1 VGTRGYVL
9 KKVAQALLTL
19 FFVLIFN
26 FFLFR
31 ILPGNPVQFLTR
43 VQGAQLNVQEQQQLI
58 KEFGLDKSLP
68 AQFVDYVGDVATFNL
83 GVSTVFDPGNSV
95 GGIILERLWRT
106 VILVGVATIIS
117 TVIGLL
123 MGIYGGWKRG
133 GAFDNS
139 SMMGS
144 LILYSMPEFF
154 LGMLLILLFSSYL
167 GLFPSSGISSAIDA
181 GGGLAGFTDY
191 LNHLFLPMLT
201 LTLAYLGE
209 YYLIMRSSLLDTLG
223 EDFITTARAK
233 GVREKWVLRRHAVRN
248 ALLPTITLIAL
259 SFGFVLG
266 GAITVETVFSYPGL
280 GGLTYSALT
289 ARDYPVLQGVF
300 LLSSAAVI
308 FANLF
313 ADLIYGYFDPRVR
326 EA

>member
-1 VGTRGYVL
+1 
-9 KKVAQALLTL
+9 
-19 FFVLIFN
+19 VLIFN

>member
-139 SMMGS
+139 SMVGS

-201 LTLAYLGE
+201 LILAYLGE

-289 ARDYPVLQGVF
+289 ARDSPVLQGVF

>member
-68 AQFVDYVGDVATFNL
+68 AQFVDYVGDIATFNL